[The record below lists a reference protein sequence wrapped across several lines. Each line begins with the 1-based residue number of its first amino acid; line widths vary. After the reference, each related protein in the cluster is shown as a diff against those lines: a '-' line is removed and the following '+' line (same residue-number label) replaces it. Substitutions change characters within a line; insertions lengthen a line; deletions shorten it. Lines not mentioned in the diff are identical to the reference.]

1 MDWDQVEDKIIWGE
15 RKGKEDSIESINSM
29 ELESLRIK
37 TCMLLEW
44 QLSWNMREND
54 QEVGRCL
61 QKGGEVIT
69 DQDSKIQSWK
79 ILGKGKDNDLEIAM
93 RSMDYTYFTFSPKNL
108 GHLKETTTRDYS
120 SNL

>member
-1 MDWDQVEDKIIWGE
+1 MDWDGVEDKIIWGE
-15 RKGKEDSIESINSM
+15 RKSKEDSIESINSM

-69 DQDSKIQSWK
+69 DQDTDSKLENFRERERQWFRNSNEEHGLY
-79 ILGKGKDNDLEIAM
+79 IL
-93 RSMDYTYFTFSPKNL
+93 YF
-108 GHLKETTTRDYS
+108 
-120 SNL
+120 

>member
-1 MDWDQVEDKIIWGE
+1 MDWDGVEDKIIWGE
-15 RKGKEDSIESINSM
+15 RKSKEDSIESINSM

-54 QEVGRCL
+54 QE
-61 QKGGEVIT
+61 
-69 DQDSKIQSWK
+69 
-79 ILGKGKDNDLEIAM
+79 IAM

-108 GHLKETTTRDYS
+108 DHLKETTTRDYS
-120 SNL
+120 DNL